1 MSDRSLR
8 LFPRSMVLELLTRIL
23 VWAAMGLFIWYVLLK
38 FIPRNF
44 LTWFGGAIILTLFV
58 LSFIDPNDETIGS
71 IWQIISLPLTP
82 LGATLGLLILALA
95 EKKIKGRY
103 VSVAFAILL
112 VASVPLFARTI
123 VNQAEQAVQEA
134 YRVQQGICEDVCPT
148 GIPTTIPL
156 GQVVVEVVIAE
167 NMDLIAPLE
176 SFPSR
181 IDSEVDLDPIL
192 VTRLASAARLEQRLR
207 SQGSSPLV
215 YVTAGPLYGSAEE
228 KGAKENT
235 LRQILISQGVPS
247 TSISVGDAGM
257 NIHGAMRDVKGLLEE
272 RGILPNPDLPQRETQ
287 RVALVAPALSMRRA
301 ALTFEKEG
309 LQVIAWPTNLYG
321 SSRPTGDTLA
331 KLSDLVPSVEAL
343 RLTSRYWNEVLTSFY
358 YFLRGWLPG
367 FNVRWNEVV
376 ELVPDETP

>member
-1 MSDRSLR
+1 
-8 LFPRSMVLELLTRIL
+8 MVLELLTRIL

-95 EKKIKGRY
+95 EKKVKSRY
-103 VSVAFAILL
+103 VSVALAILL
-112 VASVPLFARTI
+112 VASVPLIARTI
-123 VNQAEQAVQEA
+123 VNQAEQAVQVA
-134 YRVQQGICEDVCPT
+134 YRVQQGICDDVCPT

-156 GQVVVEVVIAE
+156 GQVVSEVVIAE

-176 SFPSR
+176 SFPSQ
-181 IDSEVDLDPIL
+181 IDSEVELDPIL
-192 VTRLASAARLEQRLR
+192 VTRLGSAARLEQRFR
-207 SQGSSPLV
+207 AQGSTPIV

-228 KGAKENT
+228 RAAKETT
-235 LRQILISQGVPS
+235 LRQILIRGGVPS

-257 NIHGAMRDVKGLLEE
+257 NIHRAMRDVKGLLEE
-272 RGILPNPDLPQRETQ
+272 RGVLPDPDLPQRNTQ

-301 ALTFEKEG
+301 ALTFEKGG

-321 SSRPTGDTLA
+321 GNKPTGDTLA

-358 YFLRGWLPG
+358 YFLRGWLPS

-376 ELVPDETP
+376 ELVPEETP